1 MMRVRAAVVLVA
13 AALVVAGCSA
23 ADGERDSDVGVAPT
37 VTETVT
43 STPPS
48 ETGSTASDVPTDG
61 ESAGPKTAPA
71 GEGARL
77 TVTDIR
83 TGSHDGFDRVV
94 YELGGSGRPGWRVAY
109 VDEALQDGSGF
120 PVDVAGGAIL
130 EVQITGSAY
139 PFDSG
144 VEPYAGPDPIRAQ
157 PGGSV
162 VEVRGA
168 LVFEGVTQSFIGVSE
183 RGAPFTVDVLTNPT
197 RLVIDVQR

>member
-1 MMRVRAAVVLVA
+1 MMRVRAAAVPFV
-13 AALVVAGCSA
+13 AALVVAGCSS
-23 ADGERDSDVGVAPT
+23 ADGEPGGGGGVAST

-43 STPPS
+43 STPPPRP
-48 ETGSTASDVPTDG
+48 GSTTSDAPTG
-61 ESAGPKTAPA
+61 EDSGPKAAPV
-71 GEGARL
+71 GDDARL

-94 YELGGSGRPGWRVAY
+94 YELGGTGVPGWRVAY

-120 PVDVAGGAIL
+120 PVDVAGEAIL

-144 VEPYAGPDPIRAQ
+144 VEPYDGPDPIRAQ

-183 RGAPFTVDVLTNPT
+183 PGSPFTVNVLTDPT

>member
-1 MMRVRAAVVLVA
+1 MMRVRAALVPFV

-23 ADGERDSDVGVAPT
+23 DESDDGGGAAST

-43 STPPS
+43 STPTSMPGA
-48 ETGSTASDVPTDG
+48 TPSDVATDG
-61 ESAGPKTAPA
+61 GNPRPKTAPA

-83 TGSHDGFDRVV
+83 TGRHDEFDRVV
-94 YELGGSGRPGWRVAY
+94 YELGGNGRPGWRVAY

-120 PVDVAGGAIL
+120 PVDVAGEAIL

-139 PFDSG
+139 PGDSG
-144 VEPYAGPDPIRAQ
+144 AEPYDGPDPVRAQ

-168 LVFEGVTQSFIGVSE
+168 PVFEGVTQSFIGVSE
-183 RGAPFTVDVLTNPT
+183 PGAPFTVDVLTDPT

>member
-1 MMRVRAAVVLVA
+1 M
-13 AALVVAGCSA
+13 AGNP
-23 ADGERDSDVGVAPT
+23 R
-37 VTETVT
+37 
-43 STPPS
+43 
-48 ETGSTASDVPTDG
+48 
-61 ESAGPKTAPA
+61 PKTAPA

-83 TGSHDGFDRVV
+83 TGRHDGFDRVV
-94 YELGGSGRPGWRVAY
+94 YELGGRGRPGWRVAY

-120 PVDVAGGAIL
+120 PVEVAGEAIL
-130 EVQITGSAY
+130 EVQITGSTY
-139 PFDSG
+139 PGDSG
-144 VEPYAGPDPIRAQ
+144 AEPYDGPDPVRAQ

-183 RGAPFTVDVLTNPT
+183 PGAPFTVDVLTDPT

>member
-1 MMRVRAAVVLVA
+1 MMRVRAAVVPFV
-13 AALVVAGCSA
+13 AALVVAGCSS
-23 ADGERDSDVGVAPT
+23 ADGEPGGGGGGGVAST
-37 VTETVT
+37 VTDTVM
-43 STPPS
+43 STPPPRP
-48 ETGSTASDVPTDG
+48 GSTATSED
-61 ESAGPKTAPA
+61 SGPKAAPA
-71 GEGARL
+71 GEDARL

-94 YELGGSGRPGWRVAY
+94 YELGGTGVPGWHVAY

-120 PVDVAGGAIL
+120 PVDVAGEAIL

-144 VEPYAGPDPIRAQ
+144 VEPYDGPDPIRAQ

-168 LVFEGVTQSFIGVSE
+168 LVFEGVTQSFISVSE
-183 RGAPFTVDVLTNPT
+183 PRSPFTVNALTDPT